1 MSRMRRRT
9 HSWSLDSSDPYAIPN
24 ARIAHGLLR
33 CIRRLPGA
41 LPSHQHDDL
50 GEVLAPVLEHLR
62 PKVLAALKARGRTS
76 LRLDQYNCEVDL
88 EDPLLLHNRS
98 VQAALG
104 EGLARPTPAFRGL
117 SDHLDAFLS
126 KFVANHPHSTDRN
139 IDLLSE
145 LLPLTAPETAF
156 LRFAAAFCLGS
167 IERNLV
173 GFIPNGARLCKALE
187 AICDVRPAQAC
198 RMFSLDSA
206 LPRSGLLRAL
216 SGGREASDLD
226 DLLALTAMG
235 DRLLSVPYE
244 SASDMAAMVL
254 NPLPDPP
261 SCESLEWP
269 HLQRQA
275 TLLGAT
281 LSTALQRRT
290 KGINILLHGD
300 PGTGKTAFARQLIA
314 QIGGSGFAID
324 HRDSQGDEATRSD
337 RLANLRLSQCFAGQH
352 QSAVLVLDEA
362 EDIFQSDYQSP
373 LSRVFGRPTESKAW
387 INSLLESNVHPV
399 IWISN
404 QVSHLDPAYLRR
416 FSFCVEFPRTP
427 YSLRLKIAQRT
438 LAGAGCTP
446 EIIDA
451 IARNEWTSPAL
462 LAAAAQF
469 ANLAQGSGLGPD
481 SAVTVHLDEHAK
493 AQGRVAPA
501 VLARRTQRFDMR
513 YLNFAGNVTPVGLVR
528 SLKRDQSAALV
539 FCGPPGTGKTQFAAE
554 IAQQLGRQLL
564 VHTASD
570 ITSKWY
576 GESEANVA
584 NMFRHCDPK
593 TEVLFLDEAE
603 VLLSAREATAHRADR
618 AVTAEFLRWLE
629 VFDGTFICATNHA
642 RDFDAALMRRFAFR
656 IEFHPL
662 SSAQRLELFAEQALG
677 WQPDKGDPMPVP
689 DADVMRRLARLDLL
703 TPGDY
708 ANAGRRARRLGLDA
722 RQWLDELEAEQLAK
736 GAAALPRIGFV

>member
-1 MSRMRRRT
+1 MSRIRRRA
-9 HSWSLDSSDPYAIPN
+9 HSWSLESSDPHAIAN

-33 CIRRLPGA
+33 CLRRLPGA
-41 LPSHQHDDL
+41 FPNHQYDDL
-50 GEVLAPVLEHLR
+50 GEALAPVLEHLR
-62 PKVLAALKARGRTS
+62 PKVLTALKAYRRTPHRADEDRS
-76 LRLDQYNCEVDL
+76 EIDL
-88 EDPLLLHNRS
+88 EDPLLMHNRS
-98 VQAALG
+98 VQIAVG
-104 EGLARPTPAFRGL
+104 EGLARSTPAFRPL
-117 SDHLDAFLS
+117 SDHLEAFLAD
-126 KFVANHPHSTDRN
+126 FIARHPHATDRN
-139 IDLLSE
+139 LGLLSE
-145 LLPLTAPETAF
+145 LLSLTAPETTF
-156 LRFAAAFCLGS
+156 LRFAAAFGLGS

-173 GFIPNGARLCKALE
+173 AFIPNGARLCKALE
-187 AICDVRPAQAC
+187 AICDVRPTQAS
-198 RMFSLDSA
+198 RMFNLDSA
-206 LPRSGLLRAL
+206 LPRSGLLHAL
-216 SGGREASDLD
+216 SGGRQASDLD
-226 DLLALTAMG
+226 DLLVLTAMG
-235 DRLLSVPYE
+235 DCLLSVPYE
-244 SASDMAAMVL
+244 SAAEMAAAVL
-254 NPLPDPP
+254 NPLPSPP

-269 HLQRQA
+269 HLHRQA
-275 TLLGAT
+275 ALLAAA
-281 LSTALQRRT
+281 LSTALQRRST
-290 KGINILLHGD
+290 GINVLLHGE
-300 PGTGKTAFARQLIA
+300 PGTGKTAFARQLIS

-373 LSRVFGRPTESKAW
+373 LSRVFGRPAESKAW
-387 INSLLESNVHPV
+387 INSLLESNAHPV

-446 EIIDA
+446 ETIDA
-451 IARNEWTSPAL
+451 VARNERTSPAL

-469 ANLAQGSGLGPD
+469 AILAQGSELGPD
-481 SAVTVHLDEHAK
+481 IAVTAHLDEHAK
-493 AQGRVAPA
+493 AQGRVTPA

-513 YLNFAGNVTPVGLVR
+513 YLNFAGNVTPRGLVQA
-528 SLKRDQSAALV
+528 LKRDQSAALV

-554 IAQQLGRQLL
+554 IAQQLDRQLL
-564 VHTASD
+564 VRTASD
-570 ITSKWY
+570 INSKWY

-603 VLLSAREATAHRADR
+603 VLLSARESTGHRADR

-629 VFDGTFICATNHA
+629 VFEGTFICATNHV

-656 IEFHPL
+656 IEFQPL
-662 SSAQRLELFAEQALG
+662 SRAQRLELFAEQALG
-677 WQPDKGDPMPVP
+677 WQPDNGGPMPVP
-689 DADVMRRLARLDLL
+689 DADATRRLARLDLL

-708 ANAGRRARRLGLDA
+708 ANAGRRARRLGLDP
-722 RQWLDELEAEQLAK
+722 RQWLEELEAEQVAK
-736 GAAALPRIGFV
+736 GGPALPRIGFV